1 MRSIKLFFIFIILA
15 FTATSQVADFSASP
29 TTICV
34 GGSVQFQNLS
44 TGAGS
49 YSWTFL
55 DGGSNQ
61 TTSLVDPLI
70 TYPNPG
76 VFTVILTAASGPLT
90 TDTQVKVG
98 YITVLPAATA
108 TLTSGVGTDNQIL
121 CTGSPLSDIT
131 YTVAGSSGVTFSGL
145 PVGVSGS
152 HVPNADGA
160 IITIAGTPAAVGV
173 YNYSF
178 TTTLV
183 NACAP
188 ITVNGTITVDAPPTI
203 SLTAGLSSQTVCV
216 NTSITPIEYTVGG
229 SATSGNVSGLPTGV
243 NYSYSGGLLT
253 ITGTPTVSG
262 SFPFTASTVGGG
274 CPPASLS
281 GVLEVSPPASAM
293 LSSSVGTDNQTVC
306 FGDAITDITYSI
318 TEASGATFSG
328 LPAGVVGSVVA
339 NATGSVVTIAG
350 TPTVSGIFNYSFTTT
365 LSSCLPITVNGTIT
379 VDLAPTISLTSGSN
393 SQTVCDNNAITPI
406 EYTIG
411 GSATSATVTG
421 LPAGVSYTF
430 STGTVAISGTP
441 TTAGTST
448 YTVTTSGG
456 ACPPVTLTGSIEV
469 VTAIFPTLI
478 SSTGTD
484 AQTICLGDSLTEIT
498 YDLPGAS
505 GATFSGLPAGVI
517 GTFIT
522 NSTGG
527 IVTITGLPVT
537 SGVFNYSF
545 VSALSPCL
553 PTTVNGMITVETSPA
568 ITLTAGSTSQ
578 IVCVNAPID
587 TTVFTIG
594 GTATVGSVSG
604 LPAGVNFTFS
614 AGVVT
619 IAGVPT
625 IPGTYPFTVTASG
638 GVCPAT
644 SINGTIYVEPDIQ
657 LISGPGTDNQTV
669 CQGNLMLDIVYSLG
683 VSITGATVD
692 TLPAGII
699 GVYTPGFFT
708 ISGSS
713 NVIGTVAYTI
723 TTSGGFCGSATAS
736 GSITVEAGPTIDLTS
751 APGTDY
757 QAVCTGST
765 IIDIEYTIGGSAT
778 GGFVTG
784 LPTGIN
790 GVYNFGILTI
800 SGSSTDIGTFPFSV
814 TTAGSACGPVTAF
827 GEITIDTFPVI
838 TMISAPLSD
847 TQHLCLNSELDSI
860 VYQLSGSAT
869 SAFAINL
876 PPGLNVT
883 ILSDSAVIS
892 GTVTS
897 PGIYNYSIVT
907 IGGACAADTAY
918 GMITI
923 DDSSGVLL
931 ISPAGTDNQIL
942 CNGAVTIDTIQ
953 YVLSLGAD
961 TAVVT
966 NLPLGIT
973 AIMTGDTLTITGT
986 PASTGTYFYNIIV
999 SGGFCPN
1006 DTIIGSIDVQT
1017 SMILLVSAPY
1027 SNDQQIC
1034 INTSIDSIVYEVG
1047 GPITVM
1053 DLPPGVIATY
1063 IPGTPNLLAITG
1075 TPTDSGSYY
1084 YTMQF
1089 SGPCG
1094 TSLAVGYIT
1103 VSEGISNFIAGP
1115 DTTINLG
1122 QNVDL
1127 FAVGDNIQSY
1137 VWSPAETI
1145 SNPNIFN
1152 PVATPSET
1160 TTYTV
1165 TAIDNYGCTGVLPVT
1180 ITINTDIELF
1190 IPNLFSPNGDGF
1202 NDTWEIPNLSLFP
1215 NTSVNVINR
1224 EGQVVYENPN
1234 YDNTWDGTF
1243 NGKKLPDATY
1253 YYLVQFASTKQVLK
1267 GAITI
1272 LRNEK

>member
-1 MRSIKLFFIFIILA
+1 MRSIKLLFIFIISA
-15 FTATSQVADFSASP
+15 FPAISQVADFSAST

-34 GGSVQFQNLS
+34 GGSVQFENLS

-49 YSWTFL
+49 YNWTFL

-61 TTSLVDPLI
+61 NSTTVDPLI
-70 TYPNPG
+70 TYPTAG
-76 VFTVILTAASGPLT
+76 VFTVILTASSGPLSS
-90 TDTQVKVG
+90 DTEVKLG

-108 TLTSGVGTDNQIL
+108 TLTSGLGTDNQAL
-121 CTGSPLSDIT
+121 CVGSPLVDIT
-131 YTVAGSSGVTFSGL
+131 YTLAGASNATFTGL
-145 PVGVSGS
+145 PIGVSGS

-160 IITIAGTPAAVGV
+160 VITIAGTPSAVGV

-178 TTTLV
+178 TTNSV
-183 NACAP
+183 NSCAP

-203 SLTAGLSSQTVCV
+203 SLTSGQASQIVCI
-216 NTSITPIEYTVGG
+216 NTAIAPIQYTIGG
-229 SATSGNVSGLPTGV
+229 SATSATATGLPAGV
-243 NYSYSGGLLT
+243 SFSFVGGVLT
-253 ITGTPTVSG
+253 ISGTPTVSG
-262 SFPFTASTVGGG
+262 SFPFTVSTLGGA

-281 GVLEVSPPASAM
+281 GVLDVSPPATAV
-293 LSSSVGTDNQTVC
+293 LTSSVGTDNQTICLGGTIVN
-306 FGDAITDITYSI
+306 ITYDV

-350 TPTVSGIFNYSFTTT
+350 TPTASGIYNYSFTTT
-365 LSSCLPITVNGTIT
+365 LTSCLPITVNGTIT
-379 VDLAPTISLTSGSN
+379 VELTPTINLTSGSN

-411 GSATSATVTG
+411 GSATSATVSG
-421 LPAGVSYTF
+421 LPAGVSFTF
-430 STGTVAISGTP
+430 SAGIVTISGTP
-441 TTAGTST
+441 TTAGSYT

-456 ACPPVTLTGSIEV
+456 VCPPVSITGVIEV
-469 VTAIFPTLI
+469 TTAIFPTL
-478 SSTGTD
+478 SSSAGTD
-484 AQTICLGDSLTEIT
+484 AQIICLGDSLVDIT

-505 GATFSGLPAGVI
+505 GATFSGLPTGVI

-527 IVTITGLPVT
+527 TVSITGLPVT

-545 VSALSPCL
+545 VSALNPCL
-553 PTTVNGMITVETSPA
+553 PTTVNGIITVETSPA
-568 ITLTAGSTSQ
+568 ITLTAGSSSQ
-578 IVCVNAPID
+578 IVCVNTAID

-594 GTATVGSVSG
+594 GTATTGSVSG
-604 LPAGVNFTFS
+604 LPAGVNYTFS

-619 IAGVPT
+619 ITGSPIIT
-625 IPGTYPFTVTASG
+625 GTYPFTVTASG
-638 GVCPAT
+638 GVCPPAT
-644 SINGTIYVEPDIQ
+644 LNGTIYVEPDIQ
-657 LISGPGTDNQTV
+657 LISGPGTDNQIA
-669 CQGNLMLDIVYSLG
+669 CQGNMILDIVYSLG

-692 TLPAGII
+692 TLPAGIF

-713 NVIGTVAYTI
+713 SVIGTVAYTI
-723 TTSGGFCGSATAS
+723 TTTGGFCGSATAS
-736 GSITVEAGPTIDLTS
+736 GTITVEAGPTINLTS
-751 APGTDY
+751 APGTGY
-757 QAVCTGST
+757 QTVCTGSS

-790 GVYNFGILTI
+790 GVYNFGVLTI

-814 TTAGSACGPVTAF
+814 STTGSACGPATAF
-827 GEITIDTFPVI
+827 GEIVIDTFPVI
-838 TMISAPLSD
+838 TMLSAPLSD
-847 TQHLCLNSELDSI
+847 TQHLCLNSEIDSI
-860 VYQLSGSAT
+860 VYILSGSAV

-876 PPGLNVT
+876 PAGLNVT

-892 GTVTS
+892 GSATS
-897 PGIYNYSIVT
+897 PGVYNYSIVT
-907 IGGACAADTAY
+907 IGGACVADTAY

-923 DDSSGVLL
+923 DDSSGVQL
-931 ISPAGTDNQIL
+931 ISPVGTDNQVL
-942 CNGAVTIDTIQ
+942 CNGATTIDTIQ

-973 AIMTGDTLTITGT
+973 AVMTGDTLTITGT
-986 PASTGTYFYNIIV
+986 PGSTGTYFYNIVV

-1017 SMILLVSAPY
+1017 SMISLVSAPY
-1027 SNDQQIC
+1027 SNDQLIC
-1034 INTSIDSIVYEVG
+1034 INTSLDSIVYEVG

-1053 DLPPGVIATY
+1053 DLPPGVTATY

-1103 VSEGISNFIAGP
+1103 VSGGISNFIAGP

-1137 VWSPAETI
+1137 VWAPAETI
-1145 SNPNIFN
+1145 SNAIIFN
-1152 PVATPSET
+1152 PVATPSVT

-1165 TAIDNYGCTGVLPVT
+1165 SAVDNYGCIGTLPVT
-1180 ITINTDIELF
+1180 ITVNTDIELF

-1224 EGQVVYENPN
+1224 EGQVVYENAN

-1253 YYLVQFASTKQVLK
+1253 YYLVQFTSTDQVLK
-1267 GAITI
+1267 GAVTI